1 MTELSIVECLH
12 AALYRLQHC
21 DISAPRLEAEVLL
34 AHTLGCQRTYLHAYS
49 ERKIT
54 DEQAA
59 TYEKSITRRCA
70 GEPLA
75 YITGTREFCGLDFMV
90 RPGVLI
96 PRQETEHLVELLVE
110 HKPKHFADIGTG
122 SGCIAISAL
131 VQLPSSKCIAVDI
144 SSDAL
149 EIARENASALGVT
162 DRIEFRQGD
171 LCAPICGE
179 QFDAIVSNPPY
190 IDHKDADG
198 ILDEV
203 KKWEPAG
210 ALFAEDS
217 GLACYPKLAAQA
229 EKLLHAGG
237 LFAVEVGF
245 GQAQSVVNIISSGAY
260 EAPHII
266 CDYAGIERV
275 VWSIKKR

>member
-1 MTELSIVECLH
+1 MTELPIIECLR
-12 AALYRLQHC
+12 AALDRLQHGS
-21 DISAPRLEAEVLL
+21 ISAPRLEAEVLL
-34 AHTLGCQRTYLHAYS
+34 AYTLGCQRTYLHAYP
-49 ERKIT
+49 ERKLT

-59 TYEKSITRRCA
+59 TYELYITRRSA

-75 YITGTREFCGLDFMV
+75 YITGTREFCGLDFKV

-110 HKPKHFADIGTG
+110 HKPKYFADIGTG
-122 SGCIAISAL
+122 SGCIAISSL
-131 VQLPSSKCIAVDI
+131 VQLPSSKCVAIDI
-144 SSDAL
+144 SQAAL
-149 EIARENASALGVT
+149 EVARENASALGVT
-162 DRIEFRQGD
+162 ERIDFRQGD
-171 LCAPICGE
+171 LCMPLLGE

-190 IDHKDADG
+190 IDYKDAEG

-203 KKWEPAG
+203 KKWEPAQ
-210 ALFAEDS
+210 ALFADDS
-217 GLACYPKLAAQA
+217 GIACYPKLAAQA
-229 EKLLHAGG
+229 EGLLHEGG

-245 GQAQSVVNIISSGAY
+245 GQAKDVVNIISSGAY
-260 EAPHII
+260 EEPRII